1 MDRRTLI
8 VGAAG
13 LAAGSLAT
21 AWTPMARAQGWDPG
35 LTDFDRVLGAADAP
49 LTVVEYASFTCPHCA
64 TFHAETL
71 ATVKERYIDTGQVRY
86 VFRDFPLDG
95 LALRAGMLAR
105 CVPEDRYF
113 PLVDVLFSSQREWS
127 RAADPVTALSQ
138 IGRMVGLTQD
148 EIDACLQDD
157 ALADRLIALRT
168 EGTERFGVESTP
180 SFVINGET
188 VSGALPFDRFAELLD
203 RHLS

>member
-1 MDRRTLI
+1 
-8 VGAAG
+8 
-13 LAAGSLAT
+13 
-21 AWTPMARAQGWDPG
+21 MARAQGWDPG